1 MNDPLVEPTLE
12 EQGNGRDP
20 PQKSPTSHT
29 SMLANDVLIAVVLGA
44 SVSEAAVVLA
54 WDPSPDPQIIGYNVY
69 RSESLGT
76 FSVSPLN
83 GSTLVSEATFTD
95 STAESNRLYY
105 YVVTAVNAVGQESA
119 PSAAVHATSSQST
132 PLSNAFS
139 ASATTL
145 LTSVGAA
152 VTTSVSADGLRS
164 FEVNGASYFWG
175 LGSDIPVPGDFD
187 GDGQTDIAVFRP
199 DIGYWYVRTS
209 SSGFSSY
216 FAYQFGV
223 STDTPVPDDYDGDGR
238 TDIAV
243 FRSSTGVWYIL
254 TSSSGFASS
263 ISY

>member
-1 MNDPLVEPTLE
+1 M
-12 EQGNGRDP
+12 
-20 PQKSPTSHT
+20 
-29 SMLANDVLIAVVLGA
+29 MLLIAVVPGVP
-44 SVSEAAVVLA
+44 VSEAAVVLA

-95 STAESNRLYY
+95 STAEWNIPYY

-119 PSAAVHATSSQST
+119 PSAAVQAA
-132 PLSNAFS
+132 SNAIS

-145 LTSVGAA
+145 PTSVGAA
-152 VTTSVSADGLRS
+152 VTTSVSADGRRS
-164 FEVNGASYFWG
+164 FEVHGTSYGWG
-175 LGSDIPVPGDFD
+175 LGSDIPVSGDFD

-199 DIGYWYVRTS
+199 DDGSWHILTS
-209 SSGFSSY
+209 SSGFSSH
-216 FAYQFGV
+216 FNYQFGV
-223 STDTPVPDDYDGDGR
+223 STDTPVPGDYDADGR

-254 TSSSGFASS
+254 TSSSDFTYYHSHA
-263 ISY
+263 